1 MVMFC
6 GNCGNKVILNQQ
18 RFCTSCGK
26 SLENQDAEEKDLA
39 FPDSAPP
46 EITSSVNEVSVSI
59 EEPEEEHLSS
69 YEFPP
74 SEVFADTCE
83 STPSDIESESE
94 LIYNVFDELDVIQTG
109 RPIEQDIPA
118 ALSLYDKDKLYKPE
132 VNKKTSILRRIP
144 KATKD
149 IGADVVRML
158 KSEHKAD
165 ELLKWN
171 KLLVKGAI
179 TQEEYEK
186 AKRDLL
192 S

>member
-1 MVMFC
+1 
-6 GNCGNKVILNQQ
+6 L
-18 RFCTSCGK
+18 SYY
-26 SLENQDAEEKDLA
+26 S
-39 FPDSAPP
+39 P
-46 EITSSVNEVSVSI
+46 SV
-59 EEPEEEHLSS
+59 
-69 YEFPP
+69 
-74 SEVFADTCE
+74 
-83 STPSDIESESE
+83 
-94 LIYNVFDELDVIQTG
+94 
-109 RPIEQDIPA
+109 
-118 ALSLYDKDKLYKPE
+118 LSLYDKDKLYKPE

-192 S
+192 G